1 MDIKQ
6 EMTAIKGQAIDTP
19 VNVGLPKPLADLVSE
34 FEKAYRELF
43 RSKIGKK
50 HIVVFTMIHGQ
61 EFTQGVVKGM
71 KQKIDL
77 LKTI

>member
-6 EMTAIKGQAIDTP
+6 EMTTIKSQAIDTP
-19 VNVGLPKPLADLVSE
+19 VNVGLPKSLADLVNQ
-34 FEKAYRELF
+34 FEESYRELF
-43 RSKIGKK
+43 KSKIGKK
-50 HIVVFTMIHGQ
+50 HIVVFIMIHGQ